1 MEQRLSLVSLGVR
14 DLKISRGFYENLNWA
29 ASKSTSNDQITAF
42 QLGGIILGLY
52 RLGVLAE
59 ELNQVVGTG
68 FGGITLAHNARLK
81 EQVENLLIEAVTAE
95 RFYSNWWKKFLG
107 RLFRIIF

>member
-14 DLKISRGFYENLNWA
+14 DLKISRCFYENLNWA

-52 RLGVLAE
+52 RLDVLAE
-59 ELNQVVGTG
+59 ELNPVVGTG
-68 FGGITLAHNARLK
+68 FGGITLAHNARPK
-81 EQVENLLIEAVTAE
+81 KQVDNLLIEAVTAG
-95 RFYSNWWKKFLG
+95 RIYSN
-107 RLFRIIF
+107 

>member
-14 DLKISRGFYENLNWA
+14 DLKISRDFYENLNWA

-42 QLGGIILGLY
+42 QL
-52 RLGVLAE
+52 
-59 ELNQVVGTG
+59 
-68 FGGITLAHNARLK
+68 GGITLAHNARLK

-107 RLFRIIF
+107 RLFRIVF

>member
-14 DLKISRGFYENLNWA
+14 DLKISRDFYENLNWA

-52 RLGVLAE
+52 RLDVLAE

-81 EQVENLLIEAVTAE
+81 EQVENLLIEAVTAG
-95 RFYSNWWKKFLG
+95 RLYSNWWKKFLG
-107 RLFRIIF
+107 RLFRILF

>member
-42 QLGGIILGLY
+42 LLGGIILGL
-52 RLGVLAE
+52 
-59 ELNQVVGTG
+59 
-68 FGGITLAHNARLK
+68 
-81 EQVENLLIEAVTAE
+81 
-95 RFYSNWWKKFLG
+95 
-107 RLFRIIF
+107 

>member
-14 DLKISRGFYENLNWA
+14 DFKISWDFYENLDWA
-29 ASKSTSNDQITAF
+29 ASKSSSNDQITFF

-52 RLGVLAE
+52 SLNVLKE

-68 FGGITLAHNARLK
+68 FGGITLAHNARPK
-81 EQVENLLIEAVTAE
+81 KQVDNLLIEAVTAG
-95 RFYSNWWKKFLG
+95 RIYSN
-107 RLFRIIF
+107 